1 MPLLLEADA
10 ALARTLVPTLG
21 PHAEVIARP
30 EELDTLLQRRP
41 HFAVVIG
48 PGVDLQVG
56 LVTAEHV
63 KLRYPATAVVLV
75 RETITSDVYAPA
87 LDAGVGAVVAHDDS
101 QALAAAV
108 GRARLTWESI
118 QGPATAGRQAGHV
131 ITVFSPKG
139 GVGKTTMSVNIA
151 LALTALGS
159 RVCIVDLDLAF
170 GDVAITLQLIP
181 SHTLADAAGF
191 EDQLD
196 WSMLQSITTEHRSGL
211 SVLAAPTNP
220 EGRERITATLVRR
233 LLAQLRDHFDHVV
246 VDTPPG
252 FDDQVLGAFDETDEV
267 VVVATL
273 DVPTIKNVKVAIET
287 LDLLHLVRD
296 HRHLVLNR
304 ADEEVGLT
312 AANVAELL
320 GVPVDLTLPS
330 DLAVA
335 LATNNG
341 DPIVSAAPDHVVA
354 RSILDFARGLPGVEV
369 SPEAVVSGRRGL
381 FGRRRKEVAR

>member
-10 ALARTLVPTLG
+10 ASARTLVPTLG
-21 PHAEVIARP
+21 PHAEVLARP
-30 EELDTLLQRRP
+30 EELDTLLRRRP

-48 PGVDLQVG
+48 PGVDLQVA

-63 KLRYPATAVVLV
+63 KLHYPATAVVLV

-87 LDAGVGAVVAHDDS
+87 LDAGVGAVVAYDDS

-108 GRARLTWESI
+108 GRARLTWETI
-118 QGPATAGRQAGHV
+118 QGPATEGRQAGHV

-196 WSMLQSITTEHRSGL
+196 WSMLQSITTEHRTGL
-211 SVLAAPTNP
+211 CVLAAPTNP

-233 LLAQLRDHFDHVV
+233 VLAQLRDHFDHVV

-304 ADEEVGLT
+304 ADQEVGLT

-354 RSILDFARGLPGVEV
+354 RTILDFARGLPGVEV
-369 SPEAVVSGRRGL
+369 SPEAVVAGRRGL

>member
-10 ALARTLVPTLG
+10 SLARTLVPTLG
-21 PHAEVIARP
+21 PQAEVLARP
-30 EELDTLLQRRP
+30 EELDTLLQRRA

-48 PGVDLQVG
+48 PGVDLQVA

-63 KLRYPATAVVLV
+63 KLQYPATAVVLV
-75 RETITSDVYAPA
+75 RETITSDIYAPA
-87 LDAGVGAVVAHDDS
+87 LDAGVGAVVAYDDT

-108 GRARLTWESI
+108 GRARLTWETI
-118 QGPATAGRQAGHV
+118 QGPGTEGRQAGHV

-151 LALTALGS
+151 LALTSLGS

-196 WSMLQSITTEHRSGL
+196 WSMLQSITTEHRTGL
-211 SVLAAPTNP
+211 CVLAAPTNP

-233 LLAQLRDHFDHVV
+233 VLGQLREHFDHVV

-304 ADEEVGLT
+304 ADQEVGLT
-312 AANVAELL
+312 TANVAELL

-354 RSILDFARGLPGVEV
+354 RTILDFARRLPGVEV
-369 SPEAVVSGRRGL
+369 SPEAVVAGRRGL
-381 FGRRRKEVAR
+381 FGRRRKEAVR